1 MGRGFRVGRLFGI
14 EINIDWSWVFI
25 FVLVAWNLTSVFGQ
39 FHPEWGL
46 TLQIS
51 IAVLAALLFFASVL
65 AHELAHS
72 LTARA
77 QGVPVRN
84 ITLFLFGG
92 VSNIQRQPPSARA
105 EFLITIVGPIT
116 SIALGIIFLVI
127 ANFTGG
133 AANVSMTNPQQ
144 LIQQLDPFTT
154 LLVWLGPVNILVGL
168 FNMIPG
174 FPLDGGRIL
183 RSIFW
188 VATDNLRKA
197 TRWASWV
204 GQGVAWLM
212 IGAGIAM
219 VFGVEIPFL
228 GTGFVSG
235 LWLAFI
241 GWFLNSAAV
250 QSYQQ
255 IVVQDILEG
264 TQVKEMMR
272 RNPPTV
278 GPNQSVH
285 SLVHDH
291 IMGSDEHA
299 FPVLEDDRLVGL
311 VTLQDVREVQR
322 DKWQQVTVAQIMTP
336 TEELV
341 TVASDE
347 DASDAMTKLSH
358 RDVRQLPV
366 VENGKLVGVLRRRDI
381 VQWMQLQSDQSGRQM
396 PDFSGRSS

>member
-1 MGRGFRVGRLFGI
+1 MGRGFRLGRIFSI
-14 EINIDWSWVFI
+14 EVNIDWSWVFI

-72 LTARA
+72 LMAQA

-116 SIALGIIFLVI
+116 SIVLGIIFLLI
-127 ANFTGG
+127 ANLTGG
-133 AANVSMTNPQQ
+133 AANVSVTNPQQ
-144 LIQQLDPFTT
+144 LIQQLDPLTT
-154 LLVWLGPVNILVGL
+154 LLAWLGPVNILVGL

-219 VFGVEIPFL
+219 VFGVQIPFL

-278 GPNQSVH
+278 SPNQSVH

-299 FPVLEDDRLVGL
+299 FPVLEDDKLVGL

-336 TEELV
+336 TEELA
-341 TVASDE
+341 TVAPEE

-396 PDFSGRSS
+396 PDLSRRSS

>member
-39 FHPEWGL
+39 YHPEWGI

-51 IAVLAALLFFASVL
+51 IAILAALLFFASVL

-72 LTARA
+72 LTAQA
-77 QGVPVRN
+77 QGVPVRS

-105 EFLITIVGPIT
+105 EFLITIVGPII
-116 SIALGIIFLVI
+116 SIVLGIIFILI
-127 ANFTGG
+127 ANLTGG
-133 AANVSMTNPQQ
+133 TLNVSVANPQEM
-144 LIQQLDPFTT
+144 IQQLDPITT

-188 VATDNLRKA
+188 VITDNLRQA

-219 VFGVEIPFL
+219 VFGVQVPFF
-228 GTGFVSG
+228 GTGLVNG

-255 IVVQDILEG
+255 IVVQDVLEG
-264 TQVKEMMR
+264 TKVKEMMR

-278 GPNQSVH
+278 SPNQSVY

-291 IMGSDEHA
+291 IMGSDDHA
-299 FPVLEDDRLVGL
+299 FPVLEGDKLAGL

-336 TEELV
+336 SEELI
-341 TVASDE
+341 TADSEE
-347 DASDAMTKLSH
+347 DASDAMSKLSH

-366 VENGKLVGVLRRRDI
+366 LENGKLVGILRRRDI
-381 VQWMQLQSDQSGRQM
+381 VQWMQLQSDESGRQM
-396 PDFSGRSS
+396 PGFSGSSN

>member
-1 MGRGFRVGRLFGI
+1 MTRGFRIGRIFGI
-14 EINIDWSWVFI
+14 EINIDWSWIFI
-25 FVLVAWNLTSVFGQ
+25 FVLVAWNLTIVFGQ
-39 FHPEWGL
+39 YHPEWEL
-46 TLQIS
+46 ILQLGT
-51 IAVLAALLFFASVL
+51 AVLAALLFFASVL

-72 LTARA
+72 LMAQA

-116 SIALGIIFLVI
+116 SIALGIIFILM
-127 ANFTGG
+127 ANLMGG
-133 AANVSMTNPQQ
+133 AINVSVTNPQE

-154 LLVWLGPVNILVGL
+154 LLVWLGPINILVGL

-188 VATDNLRKA
+188 VITDNLRQA

-219 VFGVEIPFL
+219 VFGVQIPFF

-255 IVVQDILEG
+255 IMVQDVLEG
-264 TQVKEMMR
+264 TQVRDMMR
-272 RNPPTV
+272 TNPPTV
-278 GPNQSVH
+278 NPNQSVY

-299 FPVLEDDRLVGL
+299 FPVLEGDKLVGL

-322 DKWQQVTVAQIMTP
+322 DKWQQINVAQIMTP
-336 TEELV
+336 AGELI
-341 TVASDE
+341 TVSSDE
-347 DASDAMTKLSH
+347 DASDAMTKLSR
-358 RDVRQLPV
+358 RDIRQLPV
-366 VENGKLVGVLRRRDI
+366 VENGNLVGVLRRRDI
-381 VQWMQLQSDQSGRQM
+381 VRWMQLQSDQSGRQM
-396 PDFSGRSS
+396 PDFSGSSD